1 MYKHLWIKCRITGL
15 GLEQRAKLEVHKGR
29 EITSTCRKLFPEYD
43 FQTKQT
49 HKNLDLQ
56 I

>member
-1 MYKHLWIKCRITGL
+1 MDYMQNYWVGSRTEDKTGSS
-15 GLEQRAKLEVHKGR
+15 GR
-29 EITSTCRKLFPEYD
+29 EITTCRKLFPEYD

-49 HKNLDLQ
+49 HKNLDLR